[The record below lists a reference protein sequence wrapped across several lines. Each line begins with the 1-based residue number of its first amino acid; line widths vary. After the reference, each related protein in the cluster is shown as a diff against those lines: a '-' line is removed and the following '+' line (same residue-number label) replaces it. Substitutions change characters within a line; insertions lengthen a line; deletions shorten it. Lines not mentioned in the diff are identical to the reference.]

1 MCIYI
6 YIFQTLLIFSK
17 SALRKVHSEIEK
29 ELHRH
34 SMKQTNHNKKNDEK
48 YPTTSSDKIAAGEYS
63 K

>member
-1 MCIYI
+1 
-6 YIFQTLLIFSK
+6 LIFSK